1 MRGNNLRE
9 IESLEQELTEFRS
22 RLQQS
27 LAVLDQLSEVQVQFQ
42 DLAQT
47 HTQLKEYIRAAEQT
61 LQEVAQAQATINRRL
76 LEFEKGTEGRWSEFR
91 QELFDVRN
99 ELENADRNLSEKLAR
114 QAGYLAEGN
123 QIDVRYIER
132 IERLEAHMYGAETY
146 IRKLD
151 RRIRTIRDIL
161 IAIAIG
167 LPVLSLGLWLLLSR
181 I

>member
-9 IESLEQELTEFRS
+9 IEFIDQELTELRS
-22 RLQQS
+22 RFKQS
-27 LAVLDQLSEVQVQFQ
+27 LEVLNNLAEIQGQFQ

-47 HTQLKEYIRAAEQT
+47 HAKLKEYVNAAEQT
-61 LQEVAQAQATINRRL
+61 LQQVALAQGTMNRQR
-76 LEFEKGTEGRWSEFR
+76 LEFEKGIEGRWSDLR
-91 QELFDVRN
+91 QELFEVRN

-114 QAGYLAEGN
+114 QAGHLAEGN
-123 QIDVRYIER
+123 QVDVRYLER
-132 IERLEAHMYGAETY
+132 LERLEAHMYGAETY

-161 IAIAIG
+161 IASLIG
-167 LPVLSLGLWLLLSR
+167 LPIVGLGLWLLLSR